1 MADEKDNNIP
11 AWQQQAEAKV
21 DPTATDASKSDDDDD
36 VNNTSEQVAEEA
48 TIEQARQ
55 FLNDENVRDHSI
67 EKKTEF
73 LKSKGFSAEQ
83 IQVLLG
89 ETEQTPE
96 VQKAERELEPQPTS
110 APASA
115 SAPSPPQ
122 QQEAASPTVSPSS
135 TTTTEPRADVPP
147 IITYPEFLTTS
158 PKPHPLITPSR
169 LLNILAV
176 SSSAWTLLYGGA
188 RYIIN
193 PMVNNLN
200 DARSEY
206 YQHVGEKLGEFVERL
221 EGVVS
226 EVPYKDK
233 DGKVILLKSR
243 GGEDNQRDED
253 AESTV
258 SDPTELFHR
267 DFGTQTTPP
276 SSSST
281 PPSSLLESGT
291 RSPTA
296 ATTENESIID
306 RQASRLKAIRAH
318 VADLNDMYARRSA
331 VTAELSA
338 SVRAIRDDVDNLAL
352 PPAGA
357 FAYSTSDYLGG
368 GGGGGSTRGP
378 NGSDEEFRRTKD
390 AIRSVKGMF
399 LSTRSF
405 PGVTAR

>member
-21 DPTATDASKSDDDDD
+21 DPTATDASKSDDDD
-36 VNNTSEQVAEEA
+36 VNNTSEQVVEEA

-89 ETEQTPE
+89 ETEQASE
-96 VQKAERELEPQPTS
+96 VQKAEPEGPQETS
-110 APASA
+110 APTSA

-122 QQEAASPTVSPSS
+122 HQEAAPPTASSPT
-135 TTTTEPRADVPP
+135 TITEPRADVPP

-158 PKPHPLITPSR
+158 PKPPPLITPSR

>member
-21 DPTATDASKSDDDDD
+21 DPTATDASKSDDDD

-83 IQVLLG
+83 IRVLLG
-89 ETEQTPE
+89 ETEQASE
-96 VQKAERELEPQPTS
+96 VQKAEPEGPQETS
-110 APASA
+110 APTSA

-122 QQEAASPTVSPSS
+122 HQEAAPPTASSPT
-135 TTTTEPRADVPP
+135 TITEPRADVPP

-158 PKPHPLITPSR
+158 PKPPPLITPSR

>member
-21 DPTATDASKSDDDDD
+21 DPTATDASKSDDDD
-36 VNNTSEQVAEEA
+36 VNNTSEQVVEEA

-73 LKSKGFSAEQ
+73 LKSKGFSTEQ
-83 IQVLLG
+83 IRVLLG
-89 ETEQTPE
+89 ETEQASE
-96 VQKAERELEPQPTS
+96 VQKAEPEGPQETSAPTS
-110 APASA
+110 ASA
-115 SAPSPPQ
+115 ASPPQ
-122 QQEAASPTVSPSS
+122 HQEAALPMASSPT
-135 TTTTEPRADVPP
+135 TITEPRADVPP

-158 PKPHPLITPSR
+158 PKPPPLITPSR

>member
-21 DPTATDASKSDDDDD
+21 DPTATDASKSDDDD
-36 VNNTSEQVAEEA
+36 VNNTSEQVVEEA

-89 ETEQTPE
+89 ETEQASE
-96 VQKAERELEPQPTS
+96 VQKAEPEGPQETS
-110 APASA
+110 APTSA

-122 QQEAASPTVSPSS
+122 HQEAAPPTASSPT
-135 TTTTEPRADVPP
+135 TITEPRADVPP

-158 PKPHPLITPSR
+158 PKPPPLITPSR

-276 SSSST
+276 SSST

>member
-21 DPTATDASKSDDDDD
+21 DPTATDASKSDDDD
-36 VNNTSEQVAEEA
+36 VNNTSEQVVEEA

-89 ETEQTPE
+89 ETEQASE
-96 VQKAERELEPQPTS
+96 VQKAEPEGPQETS
-110 APASA
+110 APTSA

-122 QQEAASPTVSPSS
+122 HQEAAPPTASSPT
-135 TTTTEPRADVPP
+135 TITEPRADVPP

-158 PKPHPLITPSR
+158 PKPPPLITPSR

-276 SSSST
+276 PSSST